1 MANHKE
7 ANRLLLNDGL
17 GGFVSASRP
26 TVGDAVATDKWSRAA
41 VAGDFDRDSDV
52 DIMVINER
60 MANQLLINNG
70 AGVFAFDG
78 DALPG
83 QSDWS
88 YGAAAGDFDGDGFLG
103 ARNLHAPPPTVQ
115 H

>member
-1 MANHKE
+1 M
-7 ANRLLLNDGL
+7 
-17 GGFVSASRP
+17 
-26 TVGDAVATDKWSRAA
+26 
-41 VAGDFDRDSDV
+41 AGDFDRDLDV

-78 DALPG
+78 DALPA